1 MYIRKPKGPVS
12 VTLPNGQQMT
22 RADLPP
28 ADTTRW
34 VASRKACVL
43 RAIATGLISRD
54 EALSRWDLSA
64 EELDTWLAKA
74 SRYGG
79 AALKATAV
87 QNYPREQGTK
97 SPAAGSAARPPSG
110 EQRLSWPQPK

>member
-22 RADLPP
+22 RAELPP

-34 VASRKACVL
+34 VASRKACLL
-43 RAIATGLISRD
+43 RAIAAGLISRD

-97 SPAAGSAARPPSG
+97 SPAAGSAARLPSG
-110 EQRLSWPQPK
+110 EQRLSWPRSK